1 MKKIIF
7 IFTFTFIYS
16 INASAKDLGVLGDL
30 FPVKENNLIDL
41 IKYRLTEM
49 EQDGRLNEI
58 QKEMQQKAID
68 RLNRPKTVLTTKAD
82 KTSERLFDPTITL
95 SKDISDDKGNIF
107 AKKGTKINPL
117 NLISFEMKL
126 YFIDSDDDLQ
136 LNWLSKQNFK
146 LRDKIIL
153 TNGNPFE
160 VEKKIKKKVFFDQN
174 SQLIER
180 LKIKAV
186 PTVVYRSGDQLLI
199 KEVLI
204 NE

>member
-7 IFTFTFIYS
+7 IFICIYS
-16 INASAKDLGVLGDL
+16 ANVSAKDLGVFGEL
-30 FPVKENNLIDL
+30 FPVKENNLIEV
-41 IKYRLTEM
+41 IKSRLVEM
-49 EQDGRLNEI
+49 EQNGSLDAIN
-58 QKEMQQKAID
+58 KEMQQKARN
-68 RLNRPKTVLTTKAD
+68 RLNRPKTVLTTKVE
-82 KTSERLFDPTITL
+82 KTNERIFDPSITL
-95 SKDISDDKGNIF
+95 TRDLKDDKGNIF
-107 AKKGTKINPL
+107 ARKGTKVNPL
-117 NLISFEMKL
+117 NTISFEMKL

-136 LNWLSKQNFK
+136 LNWLSKQKFK
-146 LRDKIIL
+146 LKDKIIL

-174 SQLIER
+174 AQLIER

-199 KEVLI
+199 KEISV

>member
-7 IFTFTFIYS
+7 IFICIYS
-16 INASAKDLGVLGDL
+16 ANVSAKDLGVFGEL
-30 FPVKENNLIDL
+30 FPVKENNLIEV
-41 IKYRLTEM
+41 IKSRLVEM
-49 EQDGRLNEI
+49 EQNGSLDAIN
-58 QKEMQQKAID
+58 KEMQQKARD
-68 RLNRPKTVLTTKAD
+68 RLNRPKTVLTTKVE
-82 KTSERLFDPTITL
+82 KTNERIFDPSITL
-95 SKDISDDKGNIF
+95 TRDLKDDKGNIF
-107 AKKGTKINPL
+107 ARKGTKVNPL
-117 NLISFEMKL
+117 NTISFEMKL

-136 LNWLSKQNFK
+136 LNWLSKQKFK
-146 LRDKIIL
+146 LKDKIIL

-174 SQLIER
+174 AQLIER

-199 KEVLI
+199 KEISV

>member
-7 IFTFTFIYS
+7 IFIFICIYS
-16 INASAKDLGVLGDL
+16 ANVSAKDLGVFGEL
-30 FPVKENNLIDL
+30 FPVKENNLIEV
-41 IKYRLTEM
+41 IKSRLVEM
-49 EQDGRLNEI
+49 EQNGSLDAIN
-58 QKEMQQKAID
+58 KEMQQKARD
-68 RLNRPKTVLTTKAD
+68 RLNRPKTVLTTKVE
-82 KTSERLFDPTITL
+82 KTNERIFDPSITL
-95 SKDISDDKGNIF
+95 TRDLKDDKGNIF
-107 AKKGTKINPL
+107 ARKGTKVNPL
-117 NLISFEMKL
+117 NTISFEMKL

-136 LNWLSKQNFK
+136 LNWLSKQKFK
-146 LRDKIIL
+146 LKDKIIL

-174 SQLIER
+174 AQLIER

-199 KEVLI
+199 KEISV

>member
-7 IFTFTFIYS
+7 IFICIYS
-16 INASAKDLGVLGDL
+16 ANVSAKDLGVFGEL
-30 FPVKENNLIDL
+30 FPVKENNLIEV
-41 IKYRLTEM
+41 IKSRLVEM
-49 EQDGRLNEI
+49 EQNGSLDAIN
-58 QKEMQQKAID
+58 KEMQQKARD
-68 RLNRPKTVLTTKAD
+68 RLNRPKTVLTTKVE
-82 KTSERLFDPTITL
+82 KTNEIIFDPSITL
-95 SKDISDDKGNIF
+95 TRDLKDDKGNIF
-107 AKKGTKINPL
+107 ARKGTKVNPL
-117 NLISFEMKL
+117 NTISFEMKL

-136 LNWLSKQNFK
+136 LNWLSKQKFK
-146 LRDKIIL
+146 LKDKIIL

-174 SQLIER
+174 AQLIER

-199 KEVLI
+199 KEISV